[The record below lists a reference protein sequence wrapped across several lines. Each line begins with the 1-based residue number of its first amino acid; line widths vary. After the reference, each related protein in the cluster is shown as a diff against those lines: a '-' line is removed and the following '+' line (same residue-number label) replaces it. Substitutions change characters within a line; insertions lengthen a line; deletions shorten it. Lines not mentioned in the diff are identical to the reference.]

1 MRFLGLFIIACS
13 IFAYLRK
20 KQTRHQNNAEDSF
33 LEKEQKANLTRRKDI
48 SGLPYITIPLDKFP
62 IGICENDSIRECENT
77 LQTLSDKKILNLG
90 AKTNTEL
97 KLEYGLANLNILTE
111 YEQNFNTLCQ
121 TLLSYATALMQAE
134 QDAAAQTVLE
144 YGIEIGSDM
153 SQNFLLLADLY
164 RTNGT
169 PERISELIEK
179 AEQLD
184 SLMKNSILDK
194 LNQILSE

>member
-62 IGICENDSIRECENT
+62 IGIYENDSIRECEST

-134 QDAAAQTVLE
+134 QNAAAQTVLE

>member
-1 MRFLGLFIIACS
+1 MRFLGLFIILCS
-13 IFAYLRK
+13 VFAYLRK
-20 KQTRHQNNAEDSF
+20 RQTRQQNNAEDSF
-33 LEKEQKANLTRRKDI
+33 WEKEQKANLTRRKDI

-62 IGICENDSIRECENT
+62 IGICENDAIQECEST

-97 KLEYGLANLNILTE
+97 KLEYGLANLNLLTE

-121 TLLSYATALMQAE
+121 TLLSYATALMQE
-134 QDAAAQTVLE
+134 GQNTAAQTVLE

-194 LNQILSE
+194 LNQKL

>member
-62 IGICENDSIRECENT
+62 IGICENDSIRECEST

-134 QDAAAQTVLE
+134 QNAAAQTVLE

-169 PERISELIEK
+169 PERISELIEN

>member
-1 MRFLGLFIIACS
+1 MWKHSA
-13 IFAYLRK
+13 
-20 KQTRHQNNAEDSF
+20 DSF
-33 LEKEQKANLTRRKDI
+33 WQ
-48 SGLPYITIPLDKFP
+48 
-62 IGICENDSIRECENT
+62 
-77 LQTLSDKKILNLG
+77 KILNLG

-97 KLEYGLANLNILTE
+97 KLEYGLANLNILTA

-134 QDAAAQTVLE
+134 QNAAAQTVLE

-194 LNQILSE
+194 LNQKL

>member
-1 MRFLGLFIIACS
+1 MKFLGLFIIACS

-62 IGICENDSIRECENT
+62 IGICENDSIQEYEST

-90 AKTNTEL
+90 VKTNTEL

-121 TLLSYATALMQAE
+121 TLLSYAAALIQEE
-134 QDAAAQTVLE
+134 QNAAAQTVLE

-169 PERISELIEK
+169 PERIRELIEK
-179 AEQLD
+179 ADQLD

-194 LNQILSE
+194 LNQKL

>member
-1 MRFLGLFIIACS
+1 MKFLGLFIIACS

-62 IGICENDSIRECENT
+62 IGICENDSIQEYEST

-121 TLLSYATALMQAE
+121 TLLSYAAALMQEE
-134 QDAAAQTVLE
+134 QNAAAQTVLE

-169 PERISELIEK
+169 PERIRELIEK
-179 AEQLD
+179 ADQLD

-194 LNQILSE
+194 LNQKL